1 VKLDKE
7 VVYGEH
13 FRVQLTEAPTA
24 CRKVSTPLLL
34 RSLKRPILGN
44 LLWGGFPKISGGGG
58 FSWGVGAE
66 TRGGN

>member
-1 VKLDKE
+1 MKLDKE

-58 FSWGVGAE
+58 VSLEDGVVTKGV
-66 TRGGN
+66 N